1 MSKGSGKTSAAGNAE
16 KGSLS
21 ASHWVD
27 AAIEVLVASGVA
39 DLKIERLAAAL
50 GVSKGSFYWH
60 FSNREDLLKRVLDE
74 WSRVATFDVDER
86 LHSGEPDPARRL
98 LRFMQ
103 LPLSAKRAT
112 RMADLEL
119 AIMGWAR
126 RDRNAQAALE
136 AVDRRRTA
144 NAHALLREIGV
155 PEEKAVERSHEAYA
169 LIRYVALRRDLSL
182 AERRDLTE
190 RVHRRLIRTD

>member
-21 ASHWVD
+21 ASDWVE

-103 LPLSAKRAT
+103 LPLSSERAT

-155 PEEKAVERSHEAYA
+155 PEAKACERSHEAYA

-182 AERRDLTE
+182 EERRDLTE
-190 RVHRRLIRTD
+190 QVHRRLIRTD